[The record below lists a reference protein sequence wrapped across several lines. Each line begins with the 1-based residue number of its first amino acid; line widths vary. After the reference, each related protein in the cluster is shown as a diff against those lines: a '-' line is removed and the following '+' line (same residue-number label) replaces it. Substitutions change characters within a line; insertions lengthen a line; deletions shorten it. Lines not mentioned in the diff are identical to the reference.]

1 MRESPPEQPERRVQ
15 RRSLLERVT
24 GGRLMQEREPALSR
38 QRVQRELTLSGEER
52 TMLDL
57 LKEQPKSADALIK
70 QSGLPVGK
78 AMATLTMLEAKGYII
93 PLPGARFERSFKE

>member
-24 GGRLMQEREPALSR
+24 GGRLMQEKEPVLSKER
-38 QRVQRELTLSGEER
+38 AERELTLSNEER
-52 TMLDL
+52 DLLDL
-57 LKEQPKSADALIK
+57 LGDQPRSADTLIK

-78 AMATLTMLEAKGYII
+78 AMATLTMLEAKGYIT
-93 PLPGARFERSFKE
+93 PLPGARFERSFKG